1 MPFVKERR
9 HRFLCACD
17 ALKEEK
23 ESGGLFFIGHG
34 KKLRDPTDGN
44 KAPSPMTS
52 LCSDESFERSFSR
65 AVCPSDE
72 SFERFSFPPL
82 PSSFDSLPSSFP
94 DVPSFRSLGTRS
106 RRFLASHIVL
116 SDEPILTD
124 KGAAEKGITERGYVS
139 PKVPIYGGIL
149 HTIHEGLDY
158 YALVQGR
165 HTGKWSFPKG
175 HLQHG
180 ETGPECALRELAEE
194 TGIDEV
200 SHERSIGTLFLH
212 YGTYY
217 LYECSGFDPLIPRDR
232 LEIVHAKW
240 MTLEEMRS
248 VPLNAD
254 VSQFRKLRCRA
265 LAWNT

>member
-1 MPFVKERR
+1 
-9 HRFLCACD
+9 
-17 ALKEEK
+17 
-23 ESGGLFFIGHG
+23 
-34 KKLRDPTDGN
+34 
-44 KAPSPMTS
+44 MTS
-52 LCSDESFERSFSR
+52 LCSEEHFERSFSRAVCPSDESFERSFSR

-72 SFERFSFPPL
+72 SFERFAFPPL